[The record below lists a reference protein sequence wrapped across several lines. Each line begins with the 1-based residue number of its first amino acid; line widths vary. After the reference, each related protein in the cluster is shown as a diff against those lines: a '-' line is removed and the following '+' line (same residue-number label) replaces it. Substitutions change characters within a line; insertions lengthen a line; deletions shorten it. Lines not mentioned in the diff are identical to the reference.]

1 MVHYNFLFMKT
12 SRRTFIRNSSLTIA
26 SAAILPN
33 ILYAE
38 KKKNDDIVGVQLY
51 IVRKDMKDDPAGT
64 LKKLKEGGYEYVE
77 HAGYQNRKFYG
88 YSPEDFKKLLSDT
101 GLKMDSG
108 HSGLNAGRWD
118 KTKNDFTDEWKYT
131 FDDAAKVGMKYV
143 LSPGVDES
151 VCKTMDDFKWYMDL
165 FNKTG
170 ELAKKAGVTFG
181 YHSESYEFDH
191 MLDNTRLYDLLLKM
205 TDPSLVAQQIDIGNM
220 YAPGGRAMDYLTRYK
235 GRFALMHVKD
245 VKKKAS
251 GDGYESTPLGTGE
264 VGVKQAID
272 FARDNGT
279 KYFIIEEAPSQGQ
292 TALDSCIENLKIMK
306 GWGF

>member
-1 MVHYNFLFMKT
+1 MKT
-12 SRRTFIRNSSLTIA
+12 TRRTFIRNSSLTIA

-33 ILYAE
+33 MLQAAG
-38 KKKNDDIVGVQLY
+38 KKNKDVVGVQLY
-51 IVRKDMKDDPAGT
+51 IVRKDMRDDPAGT
-64 LKKLKEGGYEYVE
+64 LKKLKNMGYEYVE
-77 HAGYQNRKFYG
+77 HAGYENRKFYG
-88 YSPEDFKKLLSDT
+88 YTPEDFKKFLSDI

-108 HSGLNAGRWD
+108 HSGLDASRWD

-143 LSPGVDES
+143 LSPGVDEDL
-151 VCKTMDDFKWYMDL
+151 CKNMDDFKWYMDL

-170 ELAKKAGVTFG
+170 ALAKKAGVTFG

-191 MLDNTRLYDLLLKM
+191 MLGNTRLYDLLLKM
-205 TDPSLVAQQIDIGNM
+205 TDPSVVAQQIDIGNM

-251 GDGYESTPLGTGE
+251 GDGYESAALGTGV
-264 VGVKQAID
+264 VGVKEAID

-279 KYFIIEEAPSQGQ
+279 KYFIIEAAPTQGQ
-292 TALDSCIENLKIMK
+292 TALQACEENLKIMK
-306 GWGF
+306 QWGY